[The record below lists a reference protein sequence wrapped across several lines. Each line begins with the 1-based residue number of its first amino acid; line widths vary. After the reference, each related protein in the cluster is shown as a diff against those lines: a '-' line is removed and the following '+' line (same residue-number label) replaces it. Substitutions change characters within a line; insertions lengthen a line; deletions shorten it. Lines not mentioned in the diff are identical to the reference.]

1 MKPDLNLKRDRT
13 ELNPQT
19 PKPPLPQTPKQSLPQ
34 TPRETL
40 SSNEQ
45 PVTKGVTTLINM
57 GNTCFMN
64 SALQCLMHTTPF
76 VDYFHKC
83 TIIKCSECNET
94 INLLKMQTPSSN
106 NDPNIRT
113 IYSCHKCQRPIDLRD
128 NPFVNPNYKNE
139 SLAIEFAKAVRSL
152 TIGYWEENCR
162 VQPETFYRV
171 FAACL
176 DKIFNTEVFRL
187 GDQQDSQECLVYI
200 LDLLHMGLS
209 KEVNIIIRNEN
220 ANDAPHLAWKNF
232 LKKNNHS
239 FLSDTVYGLTR
250 TSVECQDCKTVSK
263 RFDPTNF
270 LSLSFPPSCGIY
282 GPKATKLISLEDM
295 LRFYSHPEF
304 LTDDN
309 KYSCDKCKADFEPKS
324 SQTQEQEQLEKTPQT
339 RQKYQGSDAK
349 KKIELWMLPE
359 ILIVDFKR
367 YKVSMVKY
375 PNGQVGM
382 RRTKIN
388 TLVRCPFNIDFTE
401 FLPNQIVNG
410 PINNAYE
417 LYAVIYHSGS
427 LQGGHYVSAC
437 KVENRGWVKFDD
449 ARFEDISEET
459 VVNSLIYSA
468 FYRRVK
474 KN

>member
-1 MKPDLNLKRDRT
+1 MKPDSNLKRERT
-13 ELNPQT
+13 QMKT
-19 PKPPLPQTPKQSLPQ
+19 PLPQTPRVKADM
-34 TPRETL
+34 
-40 SSNEQ
+40 
-45 PVTKGVTTLINM
+45 PVEKGVTTLINM

-64 SALQCLMHTTPF
+64 SALQCLMHTRPF

-83 TIIKCSECNET
+83 TIVECKECKET
-94 INLLKMQTPSSN
+94 INLLKMQPLSTN
-106 NDPNIRT
+106 NEPNVRT
-113 IYSCHKCQRPIDLRD
+113 IYSCHKCQRPLDLRE
-128 NPFVNPNYKNE
+128 NPFINPNYKNE

-162 VQPETFYRV
+162 VQPETFYRI

-176 DKIFNTEVFRL
+176 EKIFNTEVFRL

-209 KEVNIIIRNEN
+209 KEVNIIISNEN
-220 ANDAPHLAWKNF
+220 ANDAPHLAWKSF

-239 FLSDTVYGLTR
+239 FLSDTIYGLTR
-250 TSVECQDCKTVSK
+250 TSVECQECKSVSK
-263 RFDPTNF
+263 RFDPTNL
-270 LSLSFPPSCGIY
+270 LSLSFPPNCGAY
-282 GPKATKLISLEDM
+282 GPKAMKMISLEDM

-304 LTDDN
+304 LTGDN
-309 KYSCDKCKADFEPKS
+309 KYSCDKCKANFTPKPI
-324 SQTQEQEQLEKTPQT
+324 EQAITSEGAIGEVGAGEEVKP
-339 RQKYQGSDAK
+339 QKYEGSDAK

-375 PNGQVGM
+375 PRGQVGM

-388 TLVRCPFNIDFTE
+388 TLVRCPFNIDFSE

-410 PINNAYE
+410 PVNNSYE
-417 LYAVIYHSGS
+417 LYAVVYHSGS

-468 FYRRVK
+468 FYRKVK
-474 KN
+474 KSQ